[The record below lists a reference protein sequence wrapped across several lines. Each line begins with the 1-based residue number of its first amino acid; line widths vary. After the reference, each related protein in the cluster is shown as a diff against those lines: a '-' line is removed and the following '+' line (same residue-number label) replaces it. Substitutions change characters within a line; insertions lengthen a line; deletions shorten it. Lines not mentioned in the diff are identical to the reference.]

1 MRFLRRDDE
10 PRQHGG
16 AGYVRLEG
24 GYGDGPELGV
34 RLQVEAATVIAVGV
48 YVVLAVALGNCRAV
62 VVVIQCAAPCPMGVR
77 SAATKIQSIG
87 VDCLVVCKIVAV

>member
-1 MRFLRRDDE
+1 MIYLRIDNN
-10 PRQHGG
+10 PRQQRG

-24 GYGDGPELGV
+24 GYRDGPELGV
-34 RLQVEAATVIAVGV
+34 RLQVEAATVIAMGV

-62 VVVIQCAAPCPMGVR
+62 VIVQCAAPCPVGVR

-87 VDCLVVCKIVAV
+87 VNCLLVCKIVAV

>member
-1 MRFLRRDDE
+1 M
-10 PRQHGG
+10 
-16 AGYVRLEG
+16 A
-24 GYGDGPELGV
+24 
-34 RLQVEAATVIAVGV
+34 VEAATVIAVGV

-87 VDCLVVCKIVAV
+87 VECLVVCKIVAV